1 MCKSVCQERTA
12 ALSKDGKRSSVALLE
27 KMTSFSAVVKTEA
40 GKELAK
46 ASTST
51 EPHWSDGCA
60 EKTFKSEEP
69 IEPPCLLSL
78 INSLTLK

>member
-1 MCKSVCQERTA
+1 MSVRKRLQ
-12 ALSKDGKRSSVALLE
+12 LSQKTG
-27 KMTSFSAVVKTEA
+27 KMTSFSSVVKTEA

-51 EPHWSDGCA
+51 EPHWSDRCV
-60 EKTFKSEEP
+60 KTFKSEESIIP
-69 IEPPCLLSL
+69 ACLL